1 MSQHQNAQRIIYLA
15 DDDED
20 DRVLFLDALQDLNL
34 SVDLLQ
40 ASDGQQLLNALY
52 DAEHLPEV
60 IFLDI
65 NMPGKNGFD
74 CLTEIRNAQG
84 DLKKVKVI
92 MFSTSSSP
100 SNIKLS
106 DELGADFYAVKPST
120 YKGLKDILI
129 QVLDKG
135 LNKKSKNKKKFLL
148 V

>member
-34 SVDLLQ
+34 SVGLLQ